1 VPLVRV
7 ATERK
12 DTRLVTGMREEDR
25 TDGRTD
31 GSKNGKNKKSM
42 VVGVR
47 RGVGETGARLQGSH
61 DAFNNRPSCPPALSS
76 PLPQIRGE
84 VRGANLGS

>member
-1 VPLVRV
+1 
-7 ATERK
+7 
-12 DTRLVTGMREEDR
+12 
-25 TDGRTD
+25 
-31 GSKNGKNKKSM
+31 M
-42 VVGVR
+42 VVGVG
-47 RGVGETGARLQGSH
+47 RGVSGGEGETGARLHGSH